1 MNPKI
6 EYNTHFD
13 INRFQE
19 EKLKI
24 TVQYLHENSPFYQH
38 LFRENKID
46 IRKIKTLADLQQIP
60 FTEKNDLQH
69 HNADFICVPKAK
81 IMDYITTSGTLS
93 DPVTFAMT
101 EADLERLAY
110 NEQISFECA
119 GAKKGDIFQLMTTMD
134 KRFMA
139 GLAYFL
145 GIRKLGASIIRV
157 GNGAAELQWD
167 TIQRIKPN
175 MAVVVPSFIL
185 KLIKYA
191 EENGIDY
198 QNSSIKKFVCIGENL
213 REQDFSLNL
222 LGQSIKD
229 KWDVG
234 LYSTYASTEMA
245 TTFTECEYGYGGHH
259 HPELIICELI
269 DENGKVV
276 PEGEVGELTVTTLGV
291 EGMPLLRFKTGD
303 LARFHYEPCRCG
315 RTTMRISPIIGRL
328 NQMIKY
334 KGTTLYPPAI
344 FDVLDH
350 TPYVENYVVEV
361 DVDENGNDNILIR
374 IAICDMRYATCD
386 VGHETCDMRYATCD
400 VRYETDKSQISN
412 LKSQIE
418 KDLKDRF
425 RARIRVAPEIEICSA
440 NQIKKIT
447 TSEMNRKPIK
457 IIDKRRKYTV

>member
-1 MNPKI
+1 MKNITI
-6 EYNTHFD
+6 EYRSRDEIKH
-13 INRFQE
+13 FQE
-19 EKLKI
+19 EKLK
-24 TVQYLHENSPFYQH
+24 TTLKYLQENSPFYKRMFLQNH
-38 LFRENKID
+38 ID
-46 IRKIKTLADLQQIP
+46 ILKIKTLEDLQLLP
-60 FTEKNDLQH
+60 FTEKRDLQH
-69 HNADFICVPKAK
+69 HNEDFFCVKKEK
-81 IMDYITTSGTLS
+81 IIDYITTSGTLS
-93 DPVTFAMT
+93 DPVTFALT

-119 GAKKGDIFQLMTTMD
+119 GAKKGDIFQLMTTLD

-157 GNGAAELQWD
+157 GNGIAELQWD

-175 MAVVVPSFIL
+175 IAVVVPSFIL

-198 QNSSIKKFVCIGENL
+198 KNSSIKKLVCIGENL

-222 LGQSIKD
+222 LGQSIKE
-229 KWDVG
+229 KWDVE

-245 TTFTECEYGYGGHH
+245 TSFTECEYGCGGHH

-269 DENGKVV
+269 DENEKAVK
-276 PEGEVGELTVTTLGV
+276 EGETGELTITTIGV

-303 LARFHYEPCRCG
+303 LAKFHDEPCKCG
-315 RTTMRISPIIGRL
+315 RTSMRISPIIGRL

-344 FDVLDH
+344 FDVLDNV
-350 TPYVENYVVEV
+350 PYIENYLVEV
-361 DVDENGNDNILIR
+361 TDNECGNDDIIVKVGLH
-374 IAICDMRYATCD
+374 APSDFD
-386 VGHETCDMRYATCD
+386 V
-400 VRYETDKSQISN
+400 I
-412 LKSQIE
+412 

-425 RARIRVAPEIEICSA
+425 RARIRVAPEIEICTES
-440 NQIKKIT
+440 QIKAVT
-447 TSEMNRKPIK
+447 TPEMSRKPIK
-457 IIDKRRKYTV
+457 IIDKRKKLSV